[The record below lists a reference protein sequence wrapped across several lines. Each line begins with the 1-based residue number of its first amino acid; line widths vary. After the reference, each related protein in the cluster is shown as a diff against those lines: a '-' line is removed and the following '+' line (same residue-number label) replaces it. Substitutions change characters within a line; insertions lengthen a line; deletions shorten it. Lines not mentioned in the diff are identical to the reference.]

1 MQHLVAVR
9 FRTDDLCRQLS
20 VAEGDMCSGL
30 RFAPRTGKA
39 FPVPAAEIAQQHDLH
54 AAARRPRAE
63 EPRRDHAGIVHHKA
77 VTLVEKVRE
86 KTWCSVAPVRLSS
99 VRRREASRRSSGVWA
114 ISSGGRS

>member
-1 MQHLVAVR
+1 MTSAVSSPLPKE
-9 FRTDDLCRQLS
+9 TC
-20 VAEGDMCSGL
+20 VPGCVL
-30 RFAPRTGKA
+30 RPDPGEA

-54 AAARRPRAE
+54 AAARRPRTE

-77 VTLVEKVRE
+77 VALVEKVRE
-86 KTWCSVAPVRLSS
+86 LVEDVVLGCPVRLSS